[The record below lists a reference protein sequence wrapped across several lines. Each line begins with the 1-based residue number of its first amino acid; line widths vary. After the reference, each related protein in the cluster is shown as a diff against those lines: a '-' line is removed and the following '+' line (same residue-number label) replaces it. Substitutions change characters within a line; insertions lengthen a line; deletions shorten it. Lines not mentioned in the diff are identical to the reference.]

1 MSVLILMSTYNGEK
15 YIKNQLDSL
24 LSQNCPE
31 IKILIRDDGS
41 NDNTCKI
48 LEYYSNKFM
57 NITWYKGKNIGA
69 SKSFF
74 DLMNKA
80 DSENNYYAFSDQDD
94 VWLPEKISRAI
105 HILKKYPVNEPSL
118 YCSDKIIVDQQLSPC
133 ETSIKQLVKKV
144 SFGNALVQNMCTGCT
159 AVMNYKLF
167 ELIKYQVPEYTI
179 MHDWWFYLTATCFG
193 NVYYDSESLILYRQ
207 HANNTVGTLLS
218 RKALL
223 EYRLKQLFSP
233 RGEIYKQVEEFKK
246 IFFDS
251 AAEQRLKDFTQVSL
265 RKNQV
270 LLNELLN
277 SKKSLKNRLRLML
290 ESQIYRQKTLD
301 NLILK
306 LIILF
311 GKL

>member
-24 LSQNCPE
+24 LSQNCPQL
-31 IKILIRDDGS
+31 KILIRDDGS
-41 NDNTCKI
+41 TDNTCSI

-57 NITWYKGKNIGA
+57 NITWYKGKNIGPC
-69 SKSFF
+69 KSFF
-74 DLMNKA
+74 DLINKA

-94 VWLPEKISRAI
+94 VWLPDKISRAI
-105 HILKKYPVNEPSL
+105 LILKKYSINEPAL

-133 ETSIKQLVKKV
+133 DTSIKQLVKKV

-159 AVMNYKLF
+159 AVMNHKLF
-167 ELIKYQVPEYTI
+167 ELIKYHIPEYTI
-179 MHDWWFYLTATCFG
+179 MHDWWFYLTASCFG

-207 HANNTVGTLLS
+207 HGNNTFGTLLS

-223 EYRLKQLFSP
+223 EYRIKQLFNQ

-251 AAEQRLKDFTQVSL
+251 VETQSLNDFTQVSL
-265 RKNQV
+265 NKNQELV
-270 LLNELLN
+270 NELLN
-277 SKKSLKNRLRLML
+277 SKKLLKYRLRLMF
-290 ESQIYRQKTLD
+290 EPQIYRQKTLD

-306 LIILF
+306 LIILL